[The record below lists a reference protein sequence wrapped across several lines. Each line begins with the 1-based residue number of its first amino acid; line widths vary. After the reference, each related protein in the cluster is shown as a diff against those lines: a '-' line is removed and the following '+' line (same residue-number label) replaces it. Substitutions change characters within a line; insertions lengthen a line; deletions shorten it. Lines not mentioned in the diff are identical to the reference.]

1 MRLIEE
7 NDIKE
12 MEATERDEEEG
23 KKFFFNKGKLFLQ
36 RDERER
42 EGGGFL

>member
-23 KKFFFNKGKLFLQ
+23 KKFFLTKENYFFK
-36 RDERER
+36 EMRER